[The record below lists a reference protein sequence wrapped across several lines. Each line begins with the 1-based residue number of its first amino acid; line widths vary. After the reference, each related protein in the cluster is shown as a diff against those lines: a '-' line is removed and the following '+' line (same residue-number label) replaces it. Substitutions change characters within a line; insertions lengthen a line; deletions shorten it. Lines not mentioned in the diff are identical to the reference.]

1 MNESPIG
8 WAGGSIGL
16 LRRTFQTVAPS
27 RRYLVRE
34 PVEARDL
41 LKYANDPLAYAWD
54 ILRSRLTNE
63 QEQLL
68 DSIRVNRQTAC
79 LASHS
84 TGKTH
89 VVAIG
94 CCWWY
99 DTNEQS
105 IVYITAPSWDQCLG
119 LTFKAVKRF
128 RLMNNLPG
136 VILDS
141 GWVRDEDRLKATGH
155 YIRAINAEKGEGF
168 QGEHTAKML
177 LVYEEAVGVPPYI
190 WEAGKGLMTHPE
202 NRQVAIANPTD
213 HATNFG
219 QAVDSG
225 LYNVLQISALDHPNV
240 IAETRGEP
248 APFPEAVRLLWV
260 RDMLKSDAET
270 VEKPDGDCFQWHSL
284 ETIEMM
290 LSSPEAAPALL
301 DTAEPVWWLP
311 TADFQGR
318 VLGQFPTQADEQVV
332 PRGWL
337 DRLAALPLTAHVPE
351 IGCDVARFG
360 KDRTTIVRRQGAR
373 CLKIRI
379 LTQLDNLMVTAAL
392 REEAAEAARDAGLPP
407 EAAKRIPIRIDVTGG
422 LGTGPYDILAND
434 EYLVIPVNAGGSPLD
449 KEQFKNKRSE
459 LWWQTR
465 DRIRDKELDLSP
477 LPRELRDKLVHELS
491 APKYKVDNS
500 GRKVVEPKEETKKTL
515 GFSPDV
521 ADGFNLAYGHV
532 GRWWEDEDLKRF
544 LQNQGEGRRAKS
556 EEEAP
561 NAKRW
566 ISTLTAAG

>member
-1 MNESPIG
+1 M
-8 WAGGSIGL
+8 
-16 LRRTFQTVAPS
+16 
-27 RRYLVRE
+27 
-34 PVEARDL
+34 EAKSL
-41 LKYANDPLAYAWD
+41 LKYRNDPIAYAWD
-54 ILRSRLTNE
+54 ILGSRLTEE
-63 QEQLL
+63 QEGMLE
-68 DSIRVNRQTAC
+68 SIRTRRQTAV

-84 TGKTH
+84 VGKTH
-89 VVAIG
+89 LAAIAANH
-94 CCWWY
+94 WF
-99 DTNEQS
+99 DTQEES

-128 RLMNNLPG
+128 RLRQNLPG
-136 VILDS
+136 KILDS
-141 GWVRDEDRLKATGH
+141 GWVKDEDRYRETGH
-155 YIRAINAEKGEGF
+155 FIRAINAEKGEGF
-168 QGEHTAKML
+168 QGEHTAPML
-177 LVYEEAVGVPPYI
+177 MIFEEAVGVPPYI
-190 WEAGKGLMTHPE
+190 WEAAKGLMTHPE
-202 NRQVAIANPTD
+202 NRQLCIANPTD
-213 HATNFG
+213 HATSFG

-225 LYNVLQISALDHPNV
+225 LYNVLHISALQHRN
-240 IAETRGEP
+240 IQAELIGKEP
-248 APFPEAVRLLWV
+248 PFPEAVRLLWV
-260 RDMLKSDAET
+260 RDMLQSDAET
-270 VEKPDGDCFQWHSL
+270 VERPDGDCFQWHSL
-284 ETIEMM
+284 ATVNAVLER
-290 LSSPEAAPALL
+290 PEQARLIL
-301 DTAEPVWWLP
+301 AEADLVWWLP
-311 TADFQGR
+311 TANFQGR

-337 DRLAALPLTAHVPE
+337 DRLAPCALTARVPE

-360 KDRTTIVRRQGAR
+360 KDRTTIVRRQGPR

-392 REEAAEAARDAGLPP
+392 REEAADAAKDAGLPA

-465 DRIRDKELDLSP
+465 DRVRDKELDLSP
-477 LPRELRDKLVHELS
+477 LPRELREKLVHELS
-491 APKYKVDNS
+491 APKYKVDAN
-500 GRKVVEPKEETKKTL
+500 GRKVVESKEDTKKTL

-544 LQNQGEGRRAKS
+544 LQNQNQAVSREPQ
-556 EEEAP
+556 EEAP
-561 NAKRW
+561 NAQKW